1 MTTVVAN
8 LATYV
13 NCTLIFL
20 ASGSTAIFQ
29 SNITEKELDRNTL
42 AEYGWGEGRES
53 EEHFTTRYQLDL
65 LRSSLSYKRHRN
77 EVQLEAYH
85 DRLLL
90 ENVTLFY
97 NTIKK

>member
-42 AEYGWGEGRES
+42 AEYGWGEGRGEWGAL
-53 EEHFTTRYQLDL
+53 HHKIPTWLI
-65 LRSSLSYKRHRN
+65 
-77 EVQLEAYH
+77 
-85 DRLLL
+85 
-90 ENVTLFY
+90 TLF
-97 NTIKK
+97 IIL

>member
-20 ASGSTAIFQ
+20 ASGSTAILQ
-29 SNITEKELDRNTL
+29 SNITEKELDSNNL
-42 AEYGWGEGRES
+42 AEYGWGES
-53 EEHFTTRYQLDL
+53 EEHFTTGYQLNL
-65 LRSSLSYKRHRN
+65 LPSPWSYKKQRN
-77 EVQLEAYH
+77 EVELEAYH

-90 ENVTLFY
+90 ENITLFY
-97 NTIKK
+97 NTIKN

>member
-29 SNITEKELDRNTL
+29 SNITEKELDRN
-42 AEYGWGEGRES
+42 
-53 EEHFTTRYQLDL
+53 
-65 LRSSLSYKRHRN
+65 
-77 EVQLEAYH
+77 
-85 DRLLL
+85 
-90 ENVTLFY
+90 
-97 NTIKK
+97 

>member
-42 AEYGWGEGRES
+42 AEYGWREG
-53 EEHFTTRYQLDL
+53 EEHFTTGYQ
-65 LRSSLSYKRHRN
+65 RN
-77 EVQLEAYH
+77 LNYYVRDDPTRNIET
-85 DRLLL
+85 R
-90 ENVTLFY
+90 
-97 NTIKK
+97 